1 MFLQIIRECFPPHH
15 KLYRICN
22 KNTLKMSYR
31 TTSNMNSYVSSHN
44 RKILQ
49 QYREQQHPVL
59 ENIIHCNCQARLK
72 PECGMPGKCTIT
84 NLVYRAEL
92 TRHDDNTKHTQT
104 GCTVQFKQRHRSHRD
119 SFSDPTKNQTSLSQY
134 IWKHLKPNN
143 ISYDIKWDV
152 VERGAPFNPSTGM
165 CLLCLKEKYN
175 IMKYPEGASLNQR
188 NEFFSPCYHK
198 DPQLITNFNF
208 EPKLPFKRKNKYF
221 SYPFNK

>member
-1 MFLQIIRECFPPHH
+1 
-15 KLYRICN
+15 
-22 KNTLKMSYR
+22 
-31 TTSNMNSYVSSHN
+31 MNSYVSSHN

-49 QYREQQHPVL
+49 QYREQQHPEP
-59 ENIIHCNCQARLK
+59 ENTIHCNCQARLK

-175 IMKYPEGASLNQR
+175 IMKYP
-188 NEFFSPCYHK
+188 
-198 DPQLITNFNF
+198 
-208 EPKLPFKRKNKYF
+208 
-221 SYPFNK
+221 

>member
-1 MFLQIIRECFPPHH
+1 MLCQF
-15 KLYRICN
+15 
-22 KNTLKMSYR
+22 
-31 TTSNMNSYVSSHN
+31 
-44 RKILQ
+44 RKITL
-49 QYREQQHPVL
+49 P
-59 ENIIHCNCQARLK
+59 ENIIHFNCQARLK

-188 NEFFSPCYHK
+188 NEFFLHVIIKILNYHQFQFRTK
-198 DPQLITNFNF
+198 SSFVCIGM
-208 EPKLPFKRKNKYF
+208 
-221 SYPFNK
+221 